1 MMCIL
6 PGDSI
11 ATLDGQPLVPKKKP
25 KEYKVAIGAGDSNF
39 VYQNIMALK
48 EAWQ

>member
-11 ATLDGQPLVPKKKP
+11 ATLDGQPFIPKTKP
-25 KEYKVAIGAGDSNF
+25 KEDKVDIGAGDSNA

-48 EAWQ
+48 EA